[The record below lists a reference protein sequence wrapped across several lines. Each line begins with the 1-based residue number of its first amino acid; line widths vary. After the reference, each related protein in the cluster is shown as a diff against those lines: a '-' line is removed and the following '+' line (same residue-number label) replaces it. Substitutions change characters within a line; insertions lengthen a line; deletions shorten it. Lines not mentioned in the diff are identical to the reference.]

1 MTTKTWRTAATVLG
15 AGVLLS
21 MAGTANAESARA
33 RGAGPLQD
41 LQVATSQPTDGATAQ
56 LVAIESDGMTTVTL
70 KVQALDQAAAG
81 MMLGAH
87 IHVGSCVAGDG
98 AAAGPHY
105 NAGGTAS
112 PLTEVW
118 LDFTID
124 ANGTARSQTT
134 VPFVIPQGGAAALVI
149 HAMATSPGPT
159 PAPGTAGARLAC
171 LPVQF

>member
-1 MTTKTWRTAATVLG
+1 MKTTTWRKAATILG

-21 MAGTANAESARA
+21 MAGTANAEPARA
-33 RGAGPLQD
+33 RGAGPLRD

-56 LVAIESDGMTTVTL
+56 VVATESDGRTTVTL

-87 IHVGSCVAGDG
+87 IHAGSCVAGDG

-124 ANGTARSQTT
+124 ANGTARSETT

-171 LPVQF
+171 LPIQF

>member
-1 MTTKTWRTAATVLG
+1 MRTKMWRKAATVLG
-15 AGVLLS
+15 TGVLLS
-21 MAGTANAESARA
+21 IAGTANAESARA
-33 RGAGPLQD
+33 RGAGELRD

-56 LVAIESDGMTTVTL
+56 VVATESGGTTTVTL
-70 KVQALDQAAAG
+70 KVQALDHGAAG

-87 IHVGSCVAGDG
+87 IHAGSCVAGDG

-118 LDFTID
+118 LDFMIE
-124 ANGTARSQTT
+124 ANGTAQSETT
-134 VPFVIPQGGAAALVI
+134 VPFVIPHGGAAALVI
-149 HAMATSPGPT
+149 HAMATSPGPV
-159 PAPGTAGARLAC
+159 PAPGTAGPRLAC